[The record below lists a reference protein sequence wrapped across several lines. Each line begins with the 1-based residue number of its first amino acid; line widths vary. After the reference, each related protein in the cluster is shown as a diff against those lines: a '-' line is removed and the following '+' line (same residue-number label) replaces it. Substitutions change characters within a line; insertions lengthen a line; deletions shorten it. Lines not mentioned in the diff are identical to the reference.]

1 MFKISHFIDDSPAK
15 YVAAIGFFDGVH
27 CGHRYLIR
35 QVRDEAARAGLS
47 SAVVT
52 FEEHPRRTLSAD
64 YQPQLLN
71 TNDEKLRLLRQ
82 SGLDACIMLHFT
94 PEMAQLTAEA
104 FMRDYLKTQFGV
116 EVLVLGYDHHFGSD
130 HLTFEGYEAAGRRVG
145 IRVVKEEA
153 LKNAD
158 FIVSSSAIRR
168 LLAAGDVAQAA
179 EALGYRYELSGTV
192 VEGRRVG
199 RDLGFPTA
207 NLRPASPLKLI
218 PCHGV
223 YAAEAEVGG
232 RTYGAMVNIGQRPTL
247 DNGTDTTI
255 EANLFDF
262 IGDLYAKNLTLR
274 FVARLR
280 DEQRFPSLDALRS
293 QLKQDEQAARR
304 VLAETST
311 DNSNS
316 L

>member
-1 MFKISHFIDDSPAK
+1 MFKISHFIEDCSPRRA
-15 YVAAIGFFDGVH
+15 AAIGFFDGVH

-35 QVRDEAARAGLS
+35 QVRDEAVRAGLS

-52 FEEHPRRTLSAD
+52 FEEHPRHTLASD
-64 YQPQLLN
+64 YQPQLLT
-71 TNDEKLRLLRQ
+71 TNDEKLRLLQ
-82 SGLDACIMLHFT
+82 ETGIDACIMLRFT
-94 PEMAQLTAEA
+94 REMARLTAEA
-104 FMRDYLKTQFGV
+104 FMRDYLKARLGV

-179 EALGYRYELSGTV
+179 TALGHRYQLSGEV
-192 VEGRRVG
+192 VEGHHVG
-199 RDLGFPTA
+199 HKLGFPTA
-207 NLRPASPLKLI
+207 NLRPLSPLKLI
-218 PCHGV
+218 PRHGV

-232 RTYGAMVNIGQRPTL
+232 RTYGAMVNIGHRPTVG
-247 DNGTDTTI
+247 NGTDTTI

-262 IGDLYAKNLTLR
+262 IGDLYAENLTLR
-274 FVARLR
+274 FVSRLR
-280 DEQRFPSLDALRS
+280 EEQRFPSLEALRS
-293 QLKQDEQAARR
+293 QLKTDEREARKI
-304 VLAETST
+304 LM
-311 DNSNS
+311 